1 MLTQPDVRGAAP
13 SVYRAPPPP
22 AYVLRRAS
30 EAAPL
35 APTIQLMGTV
45 ASYPRN
51 SEIFGESDPAE
62 YLYNVINGGVRTY
75 KIFSDGRR
83 QIGGFYLPGDVV
95 GLEFARART
104 FSAEAIAD
112 TRLRV
117 IKRGALAALAGRN
130 PEVAG
135 ELFALTT
142 RELRRVQQ
150 RMLLLAKTAQ
160 ERVASFLLE
169 MAERSLGGKAIDLP
183 MPRQDIADYLGLTI
197 ETVSRTLTSLES
209 CAAIEVPSSRHIVL
223 RNRSALNRMNG

>member
-1 MLTQPDVRGAAP
+1 MPKKNTRRSGKVITIHDVARHADVSP
-13 SVYRAPPPP
+13 
-22 AYVLRRAS
+22 
-30 EAAPL
+30 
-35 APTIQLMGTV
+35 MTV
-45 ASYPRN
+45 SR
-51 SEIFGESDPAE
+51 
-62 YLYNVINGGVRTY
+62 VINGGVRTY

-83 QIGGFYLPGDVV
+83 QISGFYLPGDVV

-104 FSAEAIAD
+104 CSAETIAD

-117 IKRGALAALAGRN
+117 IKGSALSALAGRDAA
-130 PEVAG
+130 VAG
-135 ELFALTT
+135 ELFALTA

-169 MAERSLGGKAIDLP
+169 MAERGLGGNAIDLP

-209 CAAIEVPSSRHIVL
+209 CAAIEVPSSRRILL
-223 RNRSALNRMNG
+223 RNRPALNRMNG

>member
-35 APTIQLMGTV
+35 APTIHLMGTV

-51 SEIFGESDPAE
+51 SEIFGESDPAD

-83 QIGGFYLPGDVV
+83 QIGDFYLPGDVV
-95 GLEFARART
+95 G
-104 FSAEAIAD
+104 
-112 TRLRV
+112 
-117 IKRGALAALAGRN
+117 
-130 PEVAG
+130 
-135 ELFALTT
+135 
-142 RELRRVQQ
+142 VQQ

-169 MAERSLGGKAIDLP
+169 MAERSLGGNAIDLP